1 LEDQL
6 REVEER
12 AEHGE
17 REVAKLD
24 TIVAGVR
31 HELNTWVRKTEG
43 IRDEVSLSMERED
56 CFG

>member
-1 LEDQL
+1 M
-6 REVEER
+6 EER

-24 TIVAGVR
+24 TVVAGVR